1 LEVNIMTK
9 EERLLKAIFE
19 DGDDAMPDNY
29 PDTYLEKADYAEYCM
44 IKLLEYVSPALR
56 RVGRLRAM
64 LKAGQEGGENKLPDI
79 ITCNETRMALE
90 PLARVKG
97 DVDDA
102 FGELLKIYNETKG
115 AAANVPINNEA
126 T

>member
-1 LEVNIMTK
+1 MTK
-9 EERLLKAIFE
+9 EERLLKAIYAE

-44 IKLLEYVSPALR
+44 IKLLEYLSPALC
-56 RVGRLRAM
+56 RVSRLCAM
-64 LKAGQEGGENKLPDI
+64 LKAGQEGEKNTLPSI
-79 ITCNETRMALE
+79 ITNNETRMVLE

-102 FGELLKIYNETKG
+102 FTELLKIYNETKG
-115 AAANVPINNEA
+115 AATNVPSINE
-126 T
+126 TT